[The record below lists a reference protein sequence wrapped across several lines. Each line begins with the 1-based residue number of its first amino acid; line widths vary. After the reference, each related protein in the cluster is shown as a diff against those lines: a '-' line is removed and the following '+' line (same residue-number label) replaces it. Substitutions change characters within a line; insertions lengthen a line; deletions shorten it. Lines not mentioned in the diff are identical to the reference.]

1 MSFNTLPHTICY
13 ILYVIYNFLYVT
25 LVRFIIKDM
34 NLKLTNHSRLVTND
48 DKNGD
53 DKKKVDS
60 SKTPEN
66 SIIKRGTE
74 ISSDTAGLKT
84 ST

>member
-1 MSFNTLPHTICY
+1 M
-13 ILYVIYNFLYVT
+13 
-25 LVRFIIKDM
+25 
-34 NLKLTNHSRLVTND
+34 TND